1 MLSEMLSS
9 KPSPMALGGGGDVG
23 SRCIYV
29 DFNLGEKIWWEIK
42 RNSC

>member
-1 MLSEMLSS
+1 MLSEMLAS
-9 KPSPMALGGGGDVG
+9 KPSPMTLGGGDVG